1 MKIKQQ
7 AQVRAFL
14 IQSFGS
20 ARGRALFAQQE
31 KTLRALMECG
41 QNKSIAQR
49 LTLARMILPSIALYK
64 VLLKNNIPQAD
75 AYEHLRRYLM
85 DTVAAGMHASITK
98 VEVVPGFFWLYR
110 AGFLAVVRI
119 SGLWESTQHCGRG
132 CFDVTIQK
140 CLWHTACAEHS
151 CPELCRLFCDA
162 DTITYGGLNKIGFTR
177 TKTLGTSGNCCDFH
191 FFKK

>member
-64 VLLKNNIPQAD
+64 VLLKTIF
-75 AYEHLRRYLM
+75 RRR
-85 DTVAAGMHASITK
+85 THT
-98 VEVVPGFFWLYR
+98 
-110 AGFLAVVRI
+110 
-119 SGLWESTQHCGRG
+119 STCG
-132 CFDVTIQK
+132 VI
-140 CLWHTACAEHS
+140 
-151 CPELCRLFCDA
+151 
-162 DTITYGGLNKIGFTR
+162 
-177 TKTLGTSGNCCDFH
+177 
-191 FFKK
+191 